1 MRSFRDHAFA
11 AFAAITAATLTAA
24 LAVLV
29 AGCGPSHSGD
39 GGDDDSTVGD
49 DDSTQPPQCPSCTA
63 DLTGVVDCDGNVT
76 TCPDDQACSAATGD
90 CQNPCDAAEA
100 NHSSVGCE
108 YYAVDMDAAMGPPQD
123 ACYTV
128 FVANV
133 SRAPV
138 HLNVEWNG
146 QPIDLAR
153 WARLPAGQGQGLTY
167 GAFDPA
173 AGLEPGKVA
182 ILFLAAAPNGLPPE
196 LGGNVPCPSAVG
208 GAAIGTQAQISGTGK
223 GKAFHLTT
231 DLPVVAYQM
240 LPYGGGAA
248 AATGASLLL
257 PTSAWGDN
265 YVAISAYDQPAP
277 PIQFGMGPSYNIV
290 AKDDGTQVTIRPTAG
305 VLAGGGM
312 AAGAAGQPYVFT
324 LDHGEYAQFTQT
336 PGISGSPIEANQPI
350 GVFGGDQIMSI
361 DRCCGDHGEQ
371 MIAPVRAL
379 GSEYVAAPHG
389 DRKPAG
395 QSDPRIFRIMGAVAG
410 TELTYDPPGTGPAT
424 VDLGQ
429 IQEIRTSGAPFTV
442 HSQDADHPFMMF
454 TYMSG
459 AGDQGE
465 GGWGDPD
472 FVRLVPP
479 LQYLEHYVFFTDP
492 TYPFT
497 VLTVVRAKSDGGF
510 KDVVLDCLGP
520 ISTWQPVGTAGEYE
534 LAYVKLVDHFNNV
547 GACNNGVHTMD
558 SPAPF
563 GVWVWGWGSEDTSTG
578 WVSYGYPAG
587 EAVQPIND
595 IIVTR
600 TSPATVP
607 QPAAGGLGVVG
618 VVRAAVTP
626 VWTRARPAAA
636 RP

>member
-1 MRSFRDHAFA
+1 MRSIHDHLLA
-11 AFAAITAATLTAA
+11 AAVTAATLVAA
-24 LAVLV
+24 VALFA
-29 AGCGPSHSGD
+29 AGCGPNAHGV
-39 GGDDDSTVGD
+39 DDDVVGD
-49 DDSTQPPQCPSCTA
+49 DDNPPVCPSCTA
-63 DLTGVVDCDGNVT
+63 DLTGVVDCNGDVA
-76 TCPDDQACSAATGD
+76 TCPVDQACSPATGT
-90 CQNPCDAAEA
+90 CQDPCAAAEA

-108 YYAVDMDAAMGPPQD
+108 YYAVDMDAAMGPPLD
-123 ACYTV
+123 ACYAV

-138 HLNVEWNG
+138 HMQVEWNG

-153 WARLPAGQGQGLTY
+153 WARLPTGQGASLTY
-167 GAFDPA
+167 GAYDPA

-182 ILFLAAAPNGLPPE
+182 VLFLGFAPGSIFNM
-196 LGGNVPCPSAVG
+196 NVKCPVAVG
-208 GAAIGTQAQISGTGK
+208 GAAIGTEAQISGTGL
-223 GKAFHLTT
+223 GHAFHLTT
-231 DLPVVAYQM
+231 DMPVVAYQM

-277 PIQFGMGPSYNIV
+277 PIAIGMGPSYNIV
-290 AKDDGTQVTIRPTAG
+290 AKEDGTSVTIRPRVAI
-305 VLAGGGM
+305 GGGGGLP
-312 AAGAAGQPYVFT
+312 AGPAGQPYTFT
-324 LDHGEYAQFTQT
+324 LDRGQYAQITQAQAL
-336 PGISGSPIEANQPI
+336 SGSPIEATRPI

-395 QSDPRIFRIMGAVAG
+395 LADPRIFRIVGAVDG
-410 TELTYDPPGTGPAT
+410 TELTYDPPGVGPAT
-424 VDLGQ
+424 VGLGQ
-429 IQEIRTSGAPFTV
+429 IQEIRTSTPFTV
-442 HSQDADHPFMMF
+442 RSQDVDHPFMMF
-454 TYMSG
+454 TYMTG
-459 AGDQGE
+459 AGDSGE

-479 LQYLEHYVFFTDP
+479 RQYLLHYVFFTDP

-497 VLTVVRAKSDGGF
+497 VLTVVRGKDGAAF

-520 ISTWQPVGTAGEYE
+520 ITGWQPVGSDGAYE
-534 LAYVKLVDHFNNV
+534 IAYVKLVDHFNNQ

-600 TSPATVP
+600 TPPTTPAPPAPV
-607 QPAAGGLGVVG
+607 QPAAWAD
-618 VVRAAVTP
+618 VVRVARGAAP
-626 VWTRARPAAA
+626 VWTRAR
-636 RP
+636 